1 MGKSY
6 SKSILILCVIL
17 FLISG
22 IVYLAIRNTSEP
34 EVSRSSQTTEQKAA
48 KKSVVPASQKSDVPA
63 SQKEDITSAH
73 SGEHFTLYDL
83 ARKTLS
89 DPKITARVQAVLSI
103 RKYPSVEAVDI
114 LSRFIDDKD
123 AAVVSVAIDTLGV
136 IGLDGE
142 IKDIVLYL
150 LEEKAR
156 DKEFSARGQA
166 LITASMLGKDDRMLP
181 VISAYISEGDDT
193 GGSDFAVRAMSFIAS
208 PECIPYLR
216 TLLDESEDSEVHKN
230 ALQILTKIDTP
241 EAFSILNEQLISSD
255 EEKQTTSAWAIS
267 AHNSP
272 EFNEVLKKA
281 IADNTLRKGAISVV
295 ATSQAAQAVFS
306 ELLQDDD
313 IKKGDK
319 ISWLKILADNTID
332 STSSVRSGVASAVE
346 PLLNSDDR
354 DLEIQAIKTLGELG
368 AEREAT
374 AQVLAPKFKSNSLE
388 VRKTAIEAYYSYCTP
403 YTYKEL
409 ESLWWDKDENIR
421 RSAFSLSERFFD
433 SSDREV
439 LENATKH
446 TDEFISKQSK
456 SILEQLP

>member
-22 IVYLAIRNTSEP
+22 IMYLSIRNTLEP
-34 EVSRSSQTTEQKAA
+34 EVARSSQTTEQKAA
-48 KKSVVPASQKSDVPA
+48 KKSVVPASQK
-63 SQKEDITSAH
+63 EDITSAH
-73 SGEHFTLYDL
+73 SGEHLTLYDL
-83 ARKTLS
+83 ALKTLS
-89 DPKITARVQAVLSI
+89 DPKVTARVQAVLSL
-103 RKYPSVEAVDI
+103 RNYQTPEAVDI
-114 LSRFIDDKD
+114 LSRFLDDKD
-123 AAVVSVAIDTLGV
+123 AAVVSEAIDTLGV
-136 IGLDGE
+136 IGLDSE
-142 IKDIVLYL
+142 VKDLVLNL

-156 DKEFSARGQA
+156 DKEFSAQGQA
-166 LITASMLGKDDRMLP
+166 LITASMLGKDNRMLP
-181 VISAYISEGDDT
+181 IISDYISEGDDT
-193 GGSDFAVRAMSFIAS
+193 GRDFAVRAMSFIAS

-216 TLLDESEDSEVHKN
+216 TLLDESEDSEVHEN
-230 ALQILTKIDTP
+230 ALHILTKIDTP
-241 EAFSILNEQLISSD
+241 EAFGILHNQMISSD

-267 AHNSP
+267 VYNSS

-295 ATSQAAQAVFS
+295 ATSPAAPAVFS

-313 IKKGDK
+313 IIKGDK
-319 ISWLKILADNTID
+319 ISWLKILAENTID
-332 STSSVRSGVASAVE
+332 SPSSIRSGVASAVE

-354 DLEIQAIKTLGELG
+354 DLEIQAIKTMGELG
-368 AEREAT
+368 AEIDAT

-388 VRKTAIEAYYSYCTP
+388 VRKTALEAYYSYCTP
-403 YTYKEL
+403 NTYKEL

-421 RSAFSLSERFFD
+421 RSAFSLSEGFFD

-439 LENATKH
+439 LENATEH

>member
-1 MGKSY
+1 MDKNY

-22 IVYLAIRNTSEP
+22 IIYLSIRKTSEP

-48 KKSVVPASQKSDVPA
+48 KKSDVPASQKSDVPA
-63 SQKEDITSAH
+63 SQKADITPAH
-73 SGEHFTLYDL
+73 SGEHLALYDL
-83 ARKTLS
+83 ALKSLS

-103 RKYPSVEAVDI
+103 RKYPSIEAVDI
-114 LSRFIDDKD
+114 LSRFLDDKD

-136 IGLDGE
+136 IGLDSE
-142 IKDIVLYL
+142 VKDLVLCL

-166 LITASMLGKDDRMLP
+166 LITASMVGKDNYLLP
-181 VISAYISEGDDT
+181 VISDYISEGDDT
-193 GGSDFAVRAMSFIAS
+193 GSDFAVRAMSFIAS

-216 TLLDESEDSEVHKN
+216 TLLDESEDSEVHEN

-241 EAFSILNEQLISSD
+241 EAFSILHNQLISSD

-267 AHNSP
+267 AYNSP
-272 EFNEVLKKA
+272 ESNEVLKEA

-295 ATSQAAQAVFS
+295 ATSQAAPAVFS

-319 ISWLKILADNTID
+319 IFWLKILADNTID
-332 STSSVRSGVASAVE
+332 SSSSVRSGVASAVE

-368 AEREAT
+368 AEIDAT
-374 AQVLAPKFKSNSLE
+374 AQVLAPKFNSNSLD
-388 VRKTAIEAYYSYCTP
+388 VRKAALEAYYSYCIP
-403 YTYKEL
+403 DTYKEL

-421 RSAFSLSERFFD
+421 RSAFSLSERFLD